1 MIEVNRIS
9 KTFRLS
15 KKQMA
20 LDGTKNKFKLAV
32 DDVSFKA
39 LPGEIYGLLGPNGAG
54 KTTSLRCISTLI
66 KPDKGTILVDGSD
79 VLENSEDVRRKLC
92 LLTNELKV
100 DPNFTANYLFA
111 FFGKLHGMEDDV
123 IKSRRKILFNEFGIN
138 DFADV
143 KTSDMSS
150 GMKQKLSI
158 AISLVHDPQV
168 IIFDEPTNGL
178 DIITARAVTDYL
190 KKLRDGG
197 KTVVISTH
205 IMTVAEKLCDRIG
218 LIIDGKIAAEGT
230 LSEILEETKTN
241 DLDDAFFEI
250 FKRSREKKNEE

>member
-1 MIEVNRIS
+1 MIEVNNIS
-9 KTFRLS
+9 KTFKLS
-15 KKQMA
+15 KKQRT
-20 LDGTKNKFKLAV
+20 LDGTDSKFKTAV

-39 LPGEIYGLLGPNGAG
+39 VPGEIYGLLGPNGAG
-54 KTTSLRCISTLI
+54 KTTALRCVSTLI
-66 KPDKGTILVDGSD
+66 KPDSGTIKVDGSD
-79 VLENSEDVRRKLC
+79 VVENSRDVRSKLC
-92 LLTNELKV
+92 FLTNELKV
-100 DPNFTANYLFA
+100 DPNFTAAYLFS
-111 FFGKLHGMEDDV
+111 FFGKLHGMSDEA
-123 IKSRRKILFNEFGIN
+123 ISSRKSVLFNEFGIN
-138 DFADV
+138 DFAEV

-158 AISLVHDPQV
+158 AISLVHNPKV

-190 KKLRDGG
+190 RKLKDEG

-218 LIIDGKIAAEGT
+218 MIIDGKIAAEGT
-230 LSEILEETKTN
+230 LKEILELTGSK

-250 FKRSREKKNEE
+250 FKQSKEAKQ

>member
-1 MIEVNRIS
+1 MIEVNNIS
-9 KTFRLS
+9 KTFKLS

-20 LDGTKNKFKLAV
+20 LDGTKNKFKTAV
-32 DDVSFKA
+32 SKVSFKA
-39 LPGEIYGLLGPNGAG
+39 VPGEIYGLLGPNGAG
-54 KTTSLRCISTLI
+54 KTTTLRCISTLI
-66 KPDKGTILVDGSD
+66 KPDEGSIEVDGSD
-79 VLENSEDVRRKLC
+79 VVADSRDVRSKLC

-100 DPNFTANYLFA
+100 DPNFTADYLFS
-111 FFGKLHGMEDDV
+111 FFGHLHGMDDDL
-123 IKSRRKILFNEFGIN
+123 IAKRREILFNEFGIN

-190 KKLRDGG
+190 KKLRDSG

-218 LIIDGKIAAEGT
+218 LIMDGRIAAEGT
-230 LSEILEETKTN
+230 LESILDETKAA

-250 FKRSREKKNEE
+250 YKRSREKTDEE

>member
-1 MIEVNRIS
+1 MIEVNNIS

-20 LDGTKNKFKLAV
+20 LDGTKNKLKLAV
-32 DDVSFKA
+32 DNVSFKA
-39 LPGEIYGLLGPNGAG
+39 VPGEIYGLLGPNGAG
-54 KTTSLRCISTLI
+54 KTTTLRCISTLI
-66 KPDKGTILVDGSD
+66 EADEGTILVDGSD
-79 VLENSEDVRRKLC
+79 VKKDSREVRRKLC

-100 DPNFTANYLFA
+100 DPNFTADYLFM
-111 FFGKLHGMEDDV
+111 FFGRLHGMDDDA
-123 IKSRRKILFNEFGIN
+123 ISRRRETLFNEFGIN
-138 DFADV
+138 EFAGV

-168 IIFDEPTNGL
+168 VIFDEPTNGL

-190 KKLRDGG
+190 KKLRDEG

-218 LIIDGKIAAEGT
+218 LIIEGRIAAEGT
-230 LSEILEETKTN
+230 LEYLLDETKAA
-241 DLDDAFFEI
+241 DLDDAFFE
-250 FKRSREKKNEE
+250 FYKRSREARDEE

>member
-1 MIEVNRIS
+1 LIEVNKIS

-20 LDGTKNKFKLAV
+20 LDGTKNKFKVAV
-32 DDVSFKA
+32 DNVSFKA

-54 KTTSLRCISTLI
+54 KTTALRCISTLI
-66 KPDKGTILVDGSD
+66 KPDKGTIIVDGCD
-79 VLENSEDVRRKLC
+79 VIENSREVRSKLC

-100 DPNFTANYLFA
+100 DPNFTANYLFT

-123 IKSRRKILFNEFGIN
+123 IKTRKEILFNEFGIN
-138 DFADV
+138 EFADV

-190 KKLRDGG
+190 KKLRDEG

-218 LIIDGKIAAEGT
+218 LIIGGEIAAEGT
-230 LSEILEETKTN
+230 LTEILEDTKTN

-250 FKRSREKKNEE
+250 FKRSQEKNNEE

>member
-1 MIEVNRIS
+1 MIEVNKIS

-20 LDGTKNKFKLAV
+20 LDGTKNKFKVAV
-32 DDVSFKA
+32 DNVSFKA

-54 KTTSLRCISTLI
+54 KTTALRCISTLI
-66 KPDKGTILVDGSD
+66 KPDTGTITVDGSD
-79 VLENSEDVRRKLC
+79 VIENSRDVRSKLC

-100 DPNFTANYLFA
+100 DPNFTANYLFK
-111 FFGKLHGMEDDV
+111 FFGKLYGMGDDL
-123 IKSRRKILFNEFGIN
+123 IESRREILFSEFGIN
-138 DFADV
+138 EFADV

-190 KKLRDGG
+190 KKLRDNG

-218 LIIDGKIAAEGT
+218 LIINGEIAAEGT
-230 LSEILEETKTN
+230 LKEILDETKAN

-250 FKRSREKKNEE
+250 FKRSQENKQ

>member
-1 MIEVNRIS
+1 MIEVNNIS

-20 LDGTKNKFKLAV
+20 IDGTKNKFKIAV
-32 DDVSFKA
+32 NDVSFKA
-39 LPGEIYGLLGPNGAG
+39 VPGQIYGLLGPNGAG
-54 KTTSLRCISTLI
+54 KTTALRCISTLI
-66 KPDKGTILVDGSD
+66 KPDSGTIKVDGSD
-79 VLENSEDVRRKLC
+79 VIENSREVRSKLC

-100 DPNFTANYLFA
+100 DPNFTAAYLFS
-111 FFGKLHGMEDDV
+111 FFGKLHGMSDEQ
-123 IKSRRKILFNEFGIN
+123 ISGRKTILFDEFGIN
-138 DFADV
+138 DFAEV

-158 AISLVHDPQV
+158 AISLVHDPKV

-190 KKLRDGG
+190 RKLRDEG

-205 IMTVAEKLCDRIG
+205 IMTVAEKLCDKIG
-218 LIIDGKIAAEGT
+218 MIIDGRIAADGT
-230 LSEILEETKTN
+230 LEEILADTGTK

-250 FKRSREKKNEE
+250 YKQSREEN

>member
-1 MIEVNRIS
+1 MIEVNNIS

-32 DDVSFKA
+32 NNVSFTA
-39 LPGEIYGLLGPNGAG
+39 MPGEIYGLLGPNGAG
-54 KTTSLRCISTLI
+54 KTTTLRCISTLI
-66 KPDKGTILVDGSD
+66 KQDSGTINVDGSD
-79 VLENSEDVRRKLC
+79 VIENSQDVRSKLC

-100 DPNFTANYLFA
+100 DPNFTADYLFS
-111 FFGKLHGMEDDV
+111 FFGKLHGMDEDA
-123 IKSRRKILFNEFGIN
+123 ISSRKELLFNEFGIN
-138 DFADV
+138 EFADV

-158 AISLVHDPQV
+158 AISLVHDPAV

-190 KKLRDGG
+190 KKLRDEG

-205 IMTVAEKLCDRIG
+205 IMTVAQKLCDRIG

-230 LSEILEETKTN
+230 LAEILDMTKAA
-241 DLDDAFFEI
+241 DLDDAFFEVY
-250 FKRSREKKNEE
+250 KNSQEAGNEE

>member
-1 MIEVNRIS
+1 MENDLIE
-9 KTFRLS
+9 
-15 KKQMA
+15 
-20 LDGTKNKFKLAV
+20 
-32 DDVSFKA
+32 
-39 LPGEIYGLLGPNGAG
+39 
-54 KTTSLRCISTLI
+54 
-66 KPDKGTILVDGSD
+66 
-79 VLENSEDVRRKLC
+79 
-92 LLTNELKV
+92 
-100 DPNFTANYLFA
+100 
-111 FFGKLHGMEDDV
+111 
-123 IKSRRKILFNEFGIN
+123 SRREILFSEFGIN
-138 DFADV
+138 EFADV

-190 KKLRDGG
+190 KKLRDNG

-218 LIIDGKIAAEGT
+218 LIINGKIATEGT
-230 LSEILEETKTN
+230 LKEILDETKAN

-250 FKRSREKKNEE
+250 FKRSQENKQ

>member
-1 MIEVNRIS
+1 MIEVTNIT
-9 KTFRLS
+9 KTFKLS

-20 LDGTKNKFKLAV
+20 LDGTKNKIKTAV
-32 DDVSFKA
+32 NHVSFKA

-54 KTTSLRCISTLI
+54 KTTTLRCISTLI
-66 KPDKGTILVDGSD
+66 KPDSGLIKVDGHD
-79 VLENSEDVRRKLC
+79 VVNDSEKVRSTLC

-100 DPNFTANYLFA
+100 DPNFTANYLFS
-111 FFGKLHGMEDDV
+111 FFGRLHSLEDDM
-123 IKSRRKILFNEFGIN
+123 IKARRKELFEEFGITE
-138 DFADV
+138 FAEV

-168 IIFDEPTNGL
+168 VIFDEPTNGL

-190 KKLRDGG
+190 KKLKSMG
-197 KTVVISTH
+197 KTVIVSTH

-218 LIIDGKIAAEGT
+218 LIIDGEIAAEGT
-230 LSEILEETKTN
+230 LDEILEQTGAP

-250 FKRSREKKNEE
+250 YKKTKENRDEE

>member
-1 MIEVNRIS
+1 MIEVNNIS
-9 KTFRLS
+9 KTFKLS
-15 KKQMA
+15 KKQMS

-32 DDVSFKA
+32 DNVSFKA
-39 LPGEIYGLLGPNGAG
+39 GPGEIYGLLGPNGAG
-54 KTTSLRCISTLI
+54 KTTTLRCISTLI
-66 KPDKGTILVDGSD
+66 KQDEGYIEVDGSD
-79 VLENSEDVRRKLC
+79 VIKNSRDVRSKLC

-100 DPNFTANYLFA
+100 DPNFTANYLFS
-111 FFGKLHGMEDDV
+111 FFGRLHGMDDDA
-123 IKSRRKILFNEFGIN
+123 IANRREILFNEFGIN
-138 DFADV
+138 EFADI

-158 AISLVHDPQV
+158 AISLVHDPQI

-190 KKLRDGG
+190 KKLRDSG

-218 LIIDGKIAAEGT
+218 LIMEGRIAAEGT
-230 LSEILEETKTN
+230 LASILEETKAA

-250 FKRSREKKNEE
+250 YKRSREKKHEE

>member
-1 MIEVNRIS
+1 MIEVSNIS

-20 LDGTKNKFKLAV
+20 LDGTKNKYKLAV
-32 DDVSFKA
+32 NNVSFTAK
-39 LPGEIYGLLGPNGAG
+39 PGEIYGLLGPNGAG
-54 KTTSLRCISTLI
+54 KTTTLRCISTLI
-66 KPDKGTILVDGSD
+66 KQDKGSINVDGSD
-79 VLENSEDVRRKLC
+79 VIENSQDVRSKLC

-100 DPNFTANYLFA
+100 DPNFTADYLFS
-111 FFGKLHGMEDDV
+111 FFGKLHGMKDEE
-123 IKSRRKILFNEFGIN
+123 ISERKKLLFSEFGIN
-138 DFADV
+138 EFADV

-158 AISLVHDPQV
+158 AISLVHDPSV
-168 IIFDEPTNGL
+168 VIFDEPTNGL

-190 KKLRDGG
+190 KKLRDDG

-205 IMTVAEKLCDRIG
+205 IMTVAQKLCDRIG
-218 LIIDGKIAAEGT
+218 LIIDGRIAAEGT
-230 LSEILEETKTN
+230 LAEILDRTKAA

-250 FKRSREKKNEE
+250 YKSSQEAGNEE

>member
-1 MIEVNRIS
+1 MIKVRNIR
-9 KTFRLS
+9 KTFKLS
-15 KKQMA
+15 KKQMM
-20 LDGTKNKFKLAV
+20 LDGTKNKIKVAV
-32 DDVSFKA
+32 DNVSFTA

-66 KPDKGTILVDGSD
+66 KADSGAITVEGSD
-79 VLENSEDVRRKLC
+79 VIENSQEVRSKLC

-100 DPNFTANYLFA
+100 DPNFTASYLFS
-111 FFGKLHGMEDDV
+111 FFGKLHGMETEK
-123 IKSRRKILFNEFGIN
+123 IEARKEELFNEFGIN

-158 AISLVHDPQV
+158 AISLVHNPQV

-190 KKLRDGG
+190 KKLRDEG
-197 KTVVISTH
+197 KTVIISTH

-218 LIIDGKIAAEGT
+218 LIINGSIATEGT
-230 LSEILEETKTN
+230 LTEILDETQAA

-250 FKRSREKKNEE
+250 YKKSQEKSNEE

>member
-1 MIEVNRIS
+1 MIEVKNIS
-9 KTFRLS
+9 KTFKLS

-20 LDGTKNKFKLAV
+20 LDGTKNRLKVAV
-32 DDVSFKA
+32 DNVSFTA

-54 KTTSLRCISTLI
+54 KTTALRCISTLI
-66 KPDKGTILVDGSD
+66 KPDSGTISVDGSD
-79 VLENSEDVRRKLC
+79 VIENSQDVRSKLC

-100 DPNFTANYLFA
+100 DPNFTANYLFS
-111 FFGKLHGMEDDV
+111 FFGKLHGMEV
-123 IKSRRKILFNEFGIN
+123 EKIKTRKEELFNEFGIN
-138 DFADV
+138 EFAEV

-158 AISLVHDPQV
+158 AISLVHDPQA

-190 KKLRDGG
+190 KKLRDEG
-197 KTVVISTH
+197 KTVIISTH
-205 IMTVAEKLCDRIG
+205 IMTVAEKLCNRIG
-218 LIIDGKIAAEGT
+218 LIIDGHIASEGT
-230 LSEILEETKTN
+230 LTEILEETKAS

-250 FKRSREKKNEE
+250 YKRSQG